1 MRDED
6 KRQSGNKSEQ
16 QNPRQG
22 GNPTSQERSE
32 RSETTRKE
40 WDKIDKK
47 GHGSGDRPKR

>member
-1 MRDED
+1 MSD
-6 KRQSGNKSEQ
+6 KDKKQSGKNEQ
-16 QNPRQG
+16 NRQG
-22 GNPTSQERSE
+22 GNPTGQQRSE

>member
-1 MRDED
+1 MSD
-6 KRQSGNKSEQ
+6 KDKNQSGNNGGQ
-16 QNPRQG
+16 HNPRQG
-22 GNPTSQERSE
+22 EKPTSQERSE